1 MPASPSGARFLRAVE
16 AGYDAAPEP
25 SRWPHALGA
34 IADYFDDVGAI
45 LIWHRTDGSYGT
57 IVSEK
62 LAAAQ
67 RDYEENGWA
76 TRDVKAIRAQARGY
90 FFNGEPFADRHIGDE
105 EELKKHPCSVQ
116 FFSKHGLGYIGG
128 VAVSPDPHVGV
139 ALSVQRN
146 AKAKPQFSDAELE
159 DLRRISR
166 HVEKSLRLS
175 VRLLN
180 AEVANLGLGQA
191 LARIG
196 IGAFVRTRSAA

>member
-67 RDYEENGWA
+67 RDYEENG
-76 TRDVKAIRAQARGY
+76 
-90 FFNGEPFADRHIGDE
+90 
-105 EELKKHPCSVQ
+105 
-116 FFSKHGLGYIGG
+116 
-128 VAVSPDPHVGV
+128 
-139 ALSVQRN
+139 
-146 AKAKPQFSDAELE
+146 
-159 DLRRISR
+159 
-166 HVEKSLRLS
+166 
-175 VRLLN
+175 
-180 AEVANLGLGQA
+180 
-191 LARIG
+191 
-196 IGAFVRTRSAA
+196 